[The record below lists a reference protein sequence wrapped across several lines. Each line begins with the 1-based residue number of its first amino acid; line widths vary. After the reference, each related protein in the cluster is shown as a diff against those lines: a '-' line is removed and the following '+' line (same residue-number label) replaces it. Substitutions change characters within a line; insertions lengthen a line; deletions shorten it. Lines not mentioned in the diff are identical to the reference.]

1 MLSCELNHSINLKS
15 VQVKIKCLIIDDEPL
30 AAALIEAH
38 VTQMPNLEVV
48 AICINALEGFEILKN
63 QSIDLIFL
71 DIQMPLLTGIEF
83 LKSLSNPPKVIFTT
97 AYREYAIE
105 SYELE
110 VVDYLL
116 KPISFDRF
124 FKAINKFFK
133 TIETVAPV
141 NAIIGSQKTTGFI
154 YVNSNKKQH
163 KVSFSE
169 ILYVESIKDYIR
181 IHLCDKTIVTKDK
194 ISEFEHKLPANLLR
208 THRSYIV
215 NADKI
220 TAYTVHDIEIG
231 NIEIPIGISY
241 KKQLLEK
248 LKV

>member
-1 MLSCELNHSINLKS
+1 
-15 VQVKIKCLIIDDEPL
+15 VKVNCIIIDDEPL

-38 VTQMPNLEVV
+38 VANIPNLNIIAV
-48 AICINALEGFEILKN
+48 CNNALEGFEVLKT
-63 QSIDLIFL
+63 QSVDLIFL

-133 TIETVAPV
+133 TIET
-141 NAIIGSQKTTGFI
+141 NTSIITVSDSQEVSKFI

-163 KVSFSE
+163 KISFSE

-181 IHLCDKTIVTKDK
+181 IHLHDKTIVTKDK
-194 ISEFEHKLPANLLR
+194 ISEFEQKLSSNFLR

-215 NADKI
+215 NSDKI
-220 TAYTVHDIEIG
+220 TAYTVNDVEIG
-231 NIEIPIGISY
+231 EIEIPIGISY

-248 LKV
+248 LKI

>member
-1 MLSCELNHSINLKS
+1 
-15 VQVKIKCLIIDDEPL
+15 VKIKCLIIDDEPF
-30 AAALIEAH
+30 ATALIKAH
-38 VTQMPNLEVV
+38 VKQVPNLEVV
-48 AICINALEGFEILKN
+48 EVCINALEGFEILKN
-63 QSIDLIFL
+63 ESIDLIFL

-116 KPISFDRF
+116 KPISFERF

-133 TIETVAPV
+133 TIDSKLSSDITIPV
-141 NAIIGSQKTTGFI
+141 PQGSIRFI
-154 YVNSNKKQH
+154 YVNSNKKHH
-163 KVSFSE
+163 KISFSE

-181 IHLCDKTIVTKDK
+181 IHLTDKTIVTKEK
-194 ISEFEHKLPANLLR
+194 ISEFEQKLPSNFLR
-208 THRSYIV
+208 THRSYII

-231 NIEIPIGISY
+231 EIEIPIGISY

-248 LKV
+248 LKG

>member
-1 MLSCELNHSINLKS
+1 MKVNCI
-15 VQVKIKCLIIDDEPL
+15 IIDDEPL
-30 AAALIEAH
+30 ATALIEAH
-38 VTQMPNLEVV
+38 VANIPNLNIIAV
-48 AICINALEGFEILKN
+48 CNNALEGFEVLKT
-63 QSIDLIFL
+63 QSVDLIFL

-133 TIETVAPV
+133 TIET
-141 NAIIGSQKTTGFI
+141 NTSIITVSDSQEVSKFI

-163 KVSFSE
+163 KIPFSE

-181 IHLCDKTIVTKDK
+181 IHFTDKTIVTKDK
-194 ISEFEHKLPANLLR
+194 ISEFEQKLSSNFLR

-220 TAYTVHDIEIG
+220 TAYTVNDVEIG
-231 NIEIPIGISY
+231 EIEIPIGISY

-248 LKV
+248 LKI

>member
-1 MLSCELNHSINLKS
+1 M
-15 VQVKIKCLIIDDEPL
+15 KIKCLIIDDEPL

-38 VTQMPNLEVV
+38 VENIPNLTIV
-48 AICINALEGFEILKN
+48 ATCNNALEGFEVLKN

-124 FKAINKFFK
+124 FKAVNKFFK
-133 TIETVAPV
+133 TTESKSPAVVTFEPQE
-141 NAIIGSQKTTGFI
+141 NSKHI
-154 YVNSNKKQH
+154 YVNTNKKQH

-181 IHLCDKTIVTKDK
+181 IHLSDRTIVTKDK
-194 ISEFEHKLPANLLR
+194 ISEFEQKLSSDFLR

-220 TAYTVHDIEIG
+220 TAYTVNDIEIG

-248 LKV
+248 LKTS

>member
-1 MLSCELNHSINLKS
+1 MKVNCI
-15 VQVKIKCLIIDDEPL
+15 IIDDEPL

-38 VTQMPNLEVV
+38 VAKIPNLNII
-48 AICINALEGFEILKN
+48 ATCTNALEGFEVLKT
-63 QSIDLIFL
+63 QSVDLIFL

-116 KPISFDRF
+116 KPISFERF

-133 TIETVAPV
+133 TIEYKASSANEPPTFQE
-141 NAIIGSQKTTGFI
+141 STGFI
-154 YVNSNKKQH
+154 YVNSNKKHH
-163 KVSFSE
+163 KILFPE
-169 ILYVESIKDYIR
+169 ILYIESIKDYIR
-181 IHLCDKTIVTKDK
+181 IHLIDKAVVTKDK
-194 ISEFEHKLPANLLR
+194 ISDFEQKLPINFLR

-220 TAYTVHDIEIG
+220 TAYTVNDIEIG
-231 NIEIPIGISY
+231 DLEIPIGISY
-241 KKQLLEK
+241 KKQLLQK
-248 LKV
+248 LKL

>member
-1 MLSCELNHSINLKS
+1 M
-15 VQVKIKCLIIDDEPL
+15 KIKCLIIDDEPL

-38 VTQMPNLEVV
+38 VNQVPNLEVV
-48 AICINALEGFEILKN
+48 AICMNALEGFEILKK
-63 QSIDLIFL
+63 QSVDLIFL

-133 TIETVAPV
+133 AIESAAPV
-141 NAIIGSQKTTGFI
+141 KVSIDSQNTSGFV
-154 YVNSNKKQH
+154 YVNSNKKHH
-163 KVSFSE
+163 KISFSE

-181 IHLCDKTIVTKDK
+181 IHLHDKTIVTKDK
-194 ISEFEHKLPANLLR
+194 ISDFAQKLPANFLR

-215 NADKI
+215 NSDKI
-220 TAYTVHDIEIG
+220 TAYTVHDVEIG
-231 NIEIPIGISY
+231 SIEIPIGISY
-241 KKQLLEK
+241 KKQLLEE